1 MTPLNKKRTSL
12 GLLGASAALLV
23 ALASHEG
30 FTSKAVIPT
39 KGDVP
44 TVAGYEATDLAADDG
59 VGVDNARS
67 TDQPRIWMRA

>member
-1 MTPLNKKRTSL
+1 MEKKTRTSL

-23 ALASHEG
+23 ALSTHEG
-30 FTSKAVIPT
+30 YTDRAV
-39 KGDVP
+39 VP
-44 TVAGYEATDLAADDG
+44 VAGYEATDLAADDG

>member
-1 MTPLNKKRTSL
+1 MEKRTRTSL

-30 FTSKAVIPT
+30 FTSKAVIP
-39 KGDVP
+39 
-44 TVAGYEATDLAADDG
+44 VAGYEATDLAADDG

>member
-1 MTPLNKKRTSL
+1 MEKKTRTSL

-23 ALASHEG
+23 ALATHEG
-30 FTSKAVIPT
+30 YTDRAV
-39 KGDVP
+39 VP
-44 TVAGYEATDLAADDG
+44 VAGYEATDLAADDG

>member
-23 ALASHEG
+23 ASASHEG

-44 TVAGYEATDLAADDG
+44 VAGYGATDLAADDG